1 MKSLRSL
8 SIFAFVTSVL
18 SVSAAA
24 HAHSS
29 HSHEQESAQT
39 SKPSACEQLSNAGAT
54 KDPAAKAL
62 QARCDAAKQS
72 AGAADKKVETP
83 SKK

>member
-18 SVSAAA
+18 SISAAA

-29 HSHEQESAQT
+29 HSHEQAPAQT
-39 SKPSACEQLSNAGAT
+39 SKSGACEQLPNAGAT
-54 KDPAAKAL
+54 KDPAVKAI

-72 AGAADKKVETP
+72 AGAAEKKIETP